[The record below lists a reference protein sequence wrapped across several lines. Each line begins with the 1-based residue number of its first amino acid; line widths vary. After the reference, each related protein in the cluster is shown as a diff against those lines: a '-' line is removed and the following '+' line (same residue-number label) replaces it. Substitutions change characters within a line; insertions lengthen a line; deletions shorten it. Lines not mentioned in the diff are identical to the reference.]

1 MEGIVAN
8 VLRCV
13 FFYLLQVLFLKR
25 LSTGWEGYFYWN
37 VLFYP
42 LFILLLPFRTPR
54 SLLLLIAFGFG
65 LLVDMAYDSPGV
77 HASALVFMAYMRD
90 VIIKMDWMVPRDGYK
105 ITSNPTIRDLG
116 LPWFLRYLSIL
127 LACHVLF
134 YFTMEVFVP
143 AQILEILQ
151 KSFFT
156 YILSM
161 VFILI
166 YMLIFRPS
174 Q

>member
-1 MEGIVAN
+1 MEGVVAN
-8 VLRCV
+8 VIRCV
-13 FFYLLQVLFLKR
+13 VFFLLQVLFLKR

-54 SLLLLIAFGFG
+54 SLLLLIAFIFG
-65 LLVDMAYDSPGV
+65 LAIDLAYDSPGV
-77 HASALVFMAYMRD
+77 HASASVFLAFMRD
-90 VIIKMDWMVPRDGYK
+90 IVIKLDWLVPREGYK
-105 ITSNPTIRDLG
+105 ITASPTIRDLG
-116 LPWFLRYLSIL
+116 FPWFIRYLSIL
-127 LACHVLF
+127 LLCHVLF
-134 YFTMEVFVP
+134 YFMVEVFVP
-143 AQILEILQ
+143 SQIFEILQ